1 MSTDKFSSF
10 EQGDRTAY
18 TMVASMSDSE
28 FLAAIKKSADL
39 MQLFK
44 NGIREGDQL
53 WVFNGDI
60 DWDYYSQ
67 TQQFRVTSQVANPYA
82 FGESQSP
89 QTVKPIDPESKS
101 FFGRGSK
108 VEPYFPE

>member
-1 MSTDKFSSF
+1 MNTDKFSKF

-18 TMVASMSDSE
+18 TMVVSMQDSE
-28 FLAAIKKSADL
+28 LLVAIKESADL

-60 DWDYYSQ
+60 DWDYYLQ
-67 TQQFRVTSQVANPYA
+67 TGQYRVTSRVANPYV
-82 FGESQSP
+82 FG
-89 QTVKPIDPESKS
+89 IDSCAS
-101 FFGRGSK
+101 FFGRKPQNS
-108 VEPYFPE
+108 PE